1 MIETQF
7 IKEKNKTI
15 AVIIDYKEYKRLVE
29 IEQDKEDYN
38 NALKVK
44 LTNEKWYSHQDVKN
58 EIGM

>member
-1 MIETQF
+1 MS
-7 IKEKNKTI
+7 KEKNKTI